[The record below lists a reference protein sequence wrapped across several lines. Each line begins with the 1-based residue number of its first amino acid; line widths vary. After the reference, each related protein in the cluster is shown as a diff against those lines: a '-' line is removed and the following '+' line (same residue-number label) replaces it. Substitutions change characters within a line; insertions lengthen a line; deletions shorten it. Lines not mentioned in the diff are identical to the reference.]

1 MTTSTTSDPHE
12 TRPPR
17 PVAPPVDIHESRE
30 DFLLLADLPGVQ
42 QADLTVR
49 LDQGELSFEG
59 LRRRRGLGELLAGRD
74 EDVLFRR
81 SFTLPGGIDADK
93 IEANLVSGVL
103 RLRIPKA
110 AAFKPRQITVTAG

>member
-1 MTTSTTSDPHE
+1 MNPEKTSE
-12 TRPPR
+12 NKPPR

-59 LRRRRGLGELLAGRD
+59 LRRRRAQGELLAGRD

-81 SFTLPGGIDADK
+81 SFTLPGGIDADR

-110 AAFKPRQITVTAG
+110 AAFKPRQIAVTAG